1 MNNMAKN
8 FGVGW
13 AAVFLLAL
21 AACSIGPT
29 ESRAPQTYLLD
40 PEIAFKT
47 SPANPAWSASA
58 TLLVSPPRAQAGFDT
73 VRMAYL
79 RRPHEVSYYAFNQ
92 WADTPARMLMG
103 LLAQAMERTD
113 LWRAV
118 VQMPSPVRADYRLD
132 SDNLV
137 LEQQFF
143 STPSRVRLALRAQL
157 IDIKQ
162 QRIIGTRD
170 FEVVEDAP
178 SEDAYGGVI
187 AANRATAKLLQQLA
201 TWVSTI
207 ISANTQKSH

>member
-1 MNNMAKN
+1 MAW
-8 FGVGW
+8 V
-13 AAVFLLAL
+13 AVFLLAL
-21 AACSIGPT
+21 AACSIGPS
-29 ESRAPQTYLLD
+29 ESRAPTTYLLD
-40 PEIAFKT
+40 PQIAFKT
-47 SPANPAWSASA
+47 SAANPNWSASA
-58 TLLVSPPRAQAGFDT
+58 TLLVSPPRPQAGFDT
-73 VRMAYL
+73 ARMAYL

-157 IDIKQ
+157 VDIKQ
-162 QRIIGTRD
+162 QSIIDTRD
-170 FEVVEDAP
+170 FEVFEDAP
-178 SEDAYGGVI
+178 SDDAYGGVI
-187 AANRATAKLLQQLA
+187 AANRATAKLLEQLA
-201 TWVSTI
+201 GWVSTI
-207 ISANTQKSH
+207 MSANMQKSG

>member
-1 MNNMAKN
+1 MNNVAKN
-8 FGVGW
+8 FRVAW
-13 AAVFLLAL
+13 AAVFLLA
-21 AACSIGPT
+21 ACSIGPS
-29 ESRAPQTYLLD
+29 ESRAPTTYLLD
-40 PEIAFKT
+40 PQIVFKT
-47 SPANPAWSASA
+47 SPANPNWSASA
-58 TLLVSPPRAQAGFDT
+58 MLLVSPPRPQAGFDT
-73 VRMAYL
+73 ARMAYL

-118 VQMPSPVRADYRLD
+118 VQMPSPVPADYRLD

-137 LEQQFF
+137 LEQQFS
-143 STPSRVRLALRAQL
+143 STPSRVRLALRVQL

-178 SEDAYGGVI
+178 SDDAYGGVI
-187 AANRATAKLLQQLA
+187 AANRATAKLLEHLA

-207 ISANTQKSH
+207 MNARLQKSG